1 MIEAAKI
8 TMILIFEKKI
18 KLLVPTIAIKE
29 EAKNVMFGSKRDA
42 SKAKNSLVQWV
53 LQNT

>member
-8 TMILIFEKKI
+8 TMILIFEKKA

-29 EAKNVMFGSKRDA
+29 EAKNVMFGSKV
-42 SKAKNSLVQWV
+42 KNSLVQWV
-53 LQNT
+53 LHNT